1 MRCGA
6 GSHAGEMHCGSGH
19 NQVTFGVLVSTVV
32 MYTAKGKHTSV
43 HDNVCLSQG
52 VEAEARTLV
61 FLGWPG
67 QNEPEDDDLNALDA
81 NGPALASPMHSQGS
95 AYYPD
100 SMNGLTLGSNPISAQ
115 MSQDTAEKMSNS
127 PIGSKQLM

>member
-1 MRCGA
+1 M
-6 GSHAGEMHCGSGH
+6 
-19 NQVTFGVLVSTVV
+19 
-32 MYTAKGKHTSV
+32 
-43 HDNVCLSQG
+43 HDNLCLSQG
-52 VEAEARTLV
+52 VESEASTLV

-81 NGPALASPMHSQGS
+81 NGPALTSPMHSQGS

-115 MSQDTAEKMSNS
+115 MSQDTVEKMSNR

>member
-1 MRCGA
+1 MQCGA
-6 GSHAGEMHCGSGH
+6 GSHAGEMQCGSGY
-19 NQVTFGVLVSTVV
+19 NQVTLGVAMGTVL
-32 MYTAKGKHTSV
+32 MYTAKVKQYSV
-43 HDNVCLSQG
+43 RDNVCLSQG
-52 VEAEARTLV
+52 VEVEARTLV

-67 QNEPEDDDLNALDA
+67 QNEPEDDDLNALNA

-100 SMNGLTLGSNPISAQ
+100 SMNALTLGSNPISAQ
-115 MSQDTAEKMSNS
+115 MSQDTAEKMSNG

>member
-1 MRCGA
+1 M
-6 GSHAGEMHCGSGH
+6 
-19 NQVTFGVLVSTVV
+19 
-32 MYTAKGKHTSV
+32 
-43 HDNVCLSQG
+43 
-52 VEAEARTLV
+52 EAEASTLV

-67 QNEPEDDDLNALDA
+67 QNEPEDDDLNALDT

-100 SMNGLTLGSNPISAQ
+100 SMSGLTLGSNPISAQ
-115 MSQDTAEKMSNS
+115 MSQDTAEKMSDR

>member
-1 MRCGA
+1 M
-6 GSHAGEMHCGSGH
+6 
-19 NQVTFGVLVSTVV
+19 
-32 MYTAKGKHTSV
+32 
-43 HDNVCLSQG
+43 HDNLCLSQG
-52 VEAEARTLV
+52 VESEASTLV

-81 NGPALASPMHSQGS
+81 NGPALTSPMHSQGS
-95 AYYPD
+95 TYYPD

-115 MSQDTAEKMSNS
+115 MSQDTVEKMSNR